1 MNPAQ
6 AQALAALNANRRR
19 YFEQFPNQW
28 IAVNGNE
35 RVIPASSFD
44 LLAGNPDIDAERFVF
59 AFVAAGPWA

>member
-28 IAVNGNE
+28 IAVNANE
-35 RVIPASSFD
+35 LVIPATTFD
-44 LLAGNPDIDAERFVF
+44 LLADNPDIDAERFVF